1 MRVSNI
7 DDEKL
12 NKIFTKKVI
21 TRADITYMIYNKS
34 KYIGLTLT
42 QVDRFLLLFF
52 DLIFFL
58 LTNKKEIQL
67 RGFGTFSYTRLAAT
81 TKKTYVSNI
90 NYKKKKLIITKV
102 PERATVRFKPS
113 KTRIIGL
120 REFEI
125 NNEE

>member
-1 MRVSNI
+1 MYMTDSRRKFIMCQIKSW
-7 DDEKL
+7 
-12 NKIFTKKVI
+12 
-21 TRADITYMIYNKS
+21 RSHMIYNRS
-34 KYIGLTLT
+34 KDFGLTLS

-58 LTNKKEIQL
+58 LTNKKEIQI
-67 RGFGTFSYTRLAAT
+67 RGFGTFSYTRLTAT

-90 NYKKKKLIITKV
+90 NSKKKKLIITKV

-120 REFEI
+120 REFES
-125 NNEE
+125 NNEK